1 MTTTNDLHAASYDVL
16 TLVINLSAEFYGKII
31 RTNAGI
37 HSCEHVIN
45 RCSVLL
51 CSVLLYSQMYM

>member
-31 RTNAGI
+31 RTNPGI
-37 HSCEHVIN
+37 HSCEHVTD
-45 RCSVLL
+45 VQYYY
-51 CSVLLYSQMYM
+51 V

>member
-1 MTTTNDLHAASYDVL
+1 MTTTNDLHVASYDVL

-37 HSCEHVIN
+37 HSCEHVTDVQYYYVQCCFTL
-45 RCSVLL
+45 RCS
-51 CSVLLYSQMYM
+51 

>member
-1 MTTTNDLHAASYDVL
+1 MVCLVSDSLCVANSHQNTVTTTNDLHAASYVLL

-37 HSCEHVIN
+37 HSCE
-45 RCSVLL
+45 
-51 CSVLLYSQMYM
+51 M